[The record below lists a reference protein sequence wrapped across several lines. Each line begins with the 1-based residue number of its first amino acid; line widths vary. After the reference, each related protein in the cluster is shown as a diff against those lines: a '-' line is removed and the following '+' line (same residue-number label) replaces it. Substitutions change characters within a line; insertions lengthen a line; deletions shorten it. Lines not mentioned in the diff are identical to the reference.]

1 MHATL
6 NGVRLS
12 YTDEGRGVPLL
23 FVHGFPLSRGAWQK
37 QIDEL
42 RTDYRVIAPDLRGF
56 GESEASA
63 GTATMSQFAD
73 DLRALLQ
80 ELATGPVVLVG
91 HSMGGYVALAFARQ
105 YPKMVRGFVLVSTKA
120 GGDSPKA
127 AAGRRATAGKVKKEG
142 VQVVIKAMAPKMLSP
157 DNHDR
162 RLAEQVHEFM
172 ASAKP
177 AGVIAALLGM
187 AERPDATGQLS
198 RISVP
203 TLVIAGEDDALI
215 PPAESRTLA
224 QAIPGS
230 QLNAVLHAGHL
241 VAFEQPAEFNHVL
254 QEWLNRAGFAFSGRA
269 L

>member
-1 MHATL
+1 
-6 NGVRLS
+6 
-12 YTDEGRGVPLL
+12 
-23 FVHGFPLSRGAWQK
+23 
-37 QIDEL
+37 
-42 RTDYRVIAPDLRGF
+42 
-56 GESEASA
+56 
-63 GTATMSQFAD
+63 
-73 DLRALLQ
+73 
-80 ELATGPVVLVG
+80 
-91 HSMGGYVALAFARQ
+91 
-105 YPKMVRGFVLVSTKA
+105 
-120 GGDSPKA
+120 
-127 AAGRRATAGKVKKEG
+127 
-142 VQVVIKAMAPKMLSP
+142 MAPKMLSP